1 MLATRARRDIKEI
14 SPTHIRGR
22 THLARQ
28 WSRKRGRRWGMSMFK
43 RKDHSVPVLNTASLP
58 DLIFTVLFFFMI
70 VTHMKENQMK
80 VKYQVPQGTR
90 LERLAKKSTVSHIY
104 IGKPYKGGGDNAVQ
118 VNDKIVDMAEI
129 EDFIAA
135 ERKRMS
141 PDDARNMTV
150 SIKADKKVDM
160 GVVTDVKQALR
171 RANAL
176 KILYSGKK
184 STKKINKM
192 ANQKIDKLDK
202 QILTMIA

>member
-1 MLATRARRDIKEI
+1 
-14 SPTHIRGR
+14 
-22 THLARQ
+22 
-28 WSRKRGRRWGMSMFK
+28 MSMFK
-43 RKDHSVPVLNTASLP
+43 RKDHSVPGLNTASLP

-80 VKYQVPQGTR
+80 VKYQVPQGTK

-118 VNDKIVDMAEI
+118 VNDKIVDAADV

-135 ERKRMS
+135 ERKRMA
-141 PDDARNMTV
+141 PDDAKNMTV
-150 SIKADKKVDM
+150 SIKADKKADM
-160 GVVTDVKQALR
+160 GVVTDVKQSLR

-184 STKKINKM
+184 TTKK
-192 ANQKIDKLDK
+192 
-202 QILTMIA
+202 

>member
-1 MLATRARRDIKEI
+1 
-14 SPTHIRGR
+14 
-22 THLARQ
+22 
-28 WSRKRGRRWGMSMFK
+28 MSMLK
-43 RKDHSVPVLNTASLP
+43 RKDHSVPGLNTASLP

-80 VKYQVPQGTR
+80 VKYQVPQGTK

-118 VNDKIVDMAEI
+118 VNDKIVDAADV

-135 ERKRMS
+135 ERKRMA
-141 PDDARNMTV
+141 PDDAKNMTV
-150 SIKADKKVDM
+150 SIKADKKADM
-160 GVVTDVKQALR
+160 GVVTDVKQSLR

-184 STKKINKM
+184 STKKITN
-192 ANQKIDKLDK
+192 
-202 QILTMIA
+202 

>member
-1 MLATRARRDIKEI
+1 
-14 SPTHIRGR
+14 
-22 THLARQ
+22 
-28 WSRKRGRRWGMSMFK
+28 MSMFK
-43 RKDHSVPVLNTASLP
+43 RRDHSVPGLNTASLP

-104 IGKPYKGGGDNAVQ
+104 IGKPYKGGIGNAVQ
-118 VNDKIVDMAEI
+118 VNDKLVDVAQV

-135 ERKRMS
+135 ERRRMA
-141 PDDARNMTV
+141 PEDARNMTV
-150 SIKADKKVDM
+150 SIKADKKADM
-160 GVVTDVKQALR
+160 GVVTDVKQSLR

-184 STKKINKM
+184 MTNK
-192 ANQKIDKLDK
+192 
-202 QILTMIA
+202 

>member
-1 MLATRARRDIKEI
+1 
-14 SPTHIRGR
+14 
-22 THLARQ
+22 
-28 WSRKRGRRWGMSMFK
+28 MSMFK
-43 RKDHSVPVLNTASLP
+43 RKDHSVPGLNTASQP

-80 VKYQVPQGTR
+80 VKYQVPQGTK

-118 VNDKIVDMAEI
+118 VNDKIVDAADV

-135 ERKRMS
+135 ERKRMA
-141 PDDARNMTV
+141 PDDAKNMTV
-150 SIKADKKVDM
+150 SIKADKKADM
-160 GVVTDVKQALR
+160 GVVTDVKQSLR

-184 STKKINKM
+184 STKK
-192 ANQKIDKLDK
+192 
-202 QILTMIA
+202 

>member
-1 MLATRARRDIKEI
+1 
-14 SPTHIRGR
+14 
-22 THLARQ
+22 
-28 WSRKRGRRWGMSMFK
+28 MSMFK
-43 RKDHSVPVLNTASLP
+43 RKDHSVPGLNTASLP

-80 VKYQVPQGTR
+80 VKYQVPQGTK

-118 VNDKIVDMAEI
+118 VNDKIVDAADV

-135 ERKRMS
+135 ERKRMA
-141 PDDARNMTV
+141 PDDAKNMTV
-150 SIKADKKVDM
+150 SIKADKKADM
-160 GVVTDVKQALR
+160 GVVTDVKQSLR

-184 STKKINKM
+184 STKKITN
-192 ANQKIDKLDK
+192 
-202 QILTMIA
+202 

>member
-1 MLATRARRDIKEI
+1 
-14 SPTHIRGR
+14 
-22 THLARQ
+22 
-28 WSRKRGRRWGMSMFK
+28 MSMFK
-43 RKDHSVPVLNTASLP
+43 RKDHSVPGLNTASLP

-80 VKYQVPQGTR
+80 VKYQLPQGTK

-118 VNDKIVDMAEI
+118 VNDKIVDAADV

-135 ERKRMS
+135 ERKRMA
-141 PDDARNMTV
+141 PDDAKNMTV
-150 SIKADKKVDM
+150 SIKADKKADM
-160 GVVTDVKQALR
+160 GVVTDVKQSLR

-184 STKKINKM
+184 STKK
-192 ANQKIDKLDK
+192 
-202 QILTMIA
+202 

>member
-1 MLATRARRDIKEI
+1 
-14 SPTHIRGR
+14 
-22 THLARQ
+22 
-28 WSRKRGRRWGMSMFK
+28 MSIFK
-43 RKDHSVPVLNTASLP
+43 RKDHSVPGLNTASLP

-80 VKYQVPQGTR
+80 VKYQVPQGTK

-118 VNDKIVDMAEI
+118 VNDKIVDAADV

-135 ERKRMS
+135 ERKRMA
-141 PDDARNMTV
+141 PDDAKNMTV
-150 SIKADKKVDM
+150 SIKADKKADM
-160 GVVTDVKQALR
+160 GVVTDVKQSLR

-184 STKKINKM
+184 STKK
-192 ANQKIDKLDK
+192 
-202 QILTMIA
+202 

>member
-1 MLATRARRDIKEI
+1 
-14 SPTHIRGR
+14 
-22 THLARQ
+22 
-28 WSRKRGRRWGMSMFK
+28 MSLFK
-43 RKDHSVPVLNTASLP
+43 RKDHSVPGLNTASLP

-80 VKYQVPQGTR
+80 VKYQVPQGTK

-118 VNDKIVDMAEI
+118 VNDKIVDAADV

-135 ERKRMS
+135 ERKRMA
-141 PDDARNMTV
+141 PDDAKNMTV
-150 SIKADKKVDM
+150 SIKADKKADM
-160 GVVTDVKQALR
+160 GVVTDVKQSLR

-184 STKKINKM
+184 STKK
-192 ANQKIDKLDK
+192 
-202 QILTMIA
+202 

>member
-1 MLATRARRDIKEI
+1 
-14 SPTHIRGR
+14 
-22 THLARQ
+22 
-28 WSRKRGRRWGMSMFK
+28 MSMFK
-43 RKDHSVPVLNTASLP
+43 RRNHSVPGLNTASLP

-80 VKYQVPQGTR
+80 VKYQVPQGTK

-118 VNDKIVDMAEI
+118 VNDKIVDAADV

-135 ERKRMS
+135 ERKRMA
-141 PDDARNMTV
+141 PDDAKNMTV
-150 SIKADKKVDM
+150 SIKADKKADM
-160 GVVTDVKQALR
+160 GVVTDVKQSLR

-184 STKKINKM
+184 STKK
-192 ANQKIDKLDK
+192 
-202 QILTMIA
+202 

>member
-1 MLATRARRDIKEI
+1 
-14 SPTHIRGR
+14 
-22 THLARQ
+22 
-28 WSRKRGRRWGMSMFK
+28 MFK
-43 RKDHSVPVLNTASLP
+43 RKDHSVPGLNTASLP

-70 VTHMKENQMK
+70 VTHMTENPMK

-104 IGKPYKGGGDNAVQ
+104 IGKPYQGGDGNAVQ
-118 VNDKIVDMAEI
+118 VNDKIVEMAEI

-141 PDDARNMTV
+141 PEDARNMTV
-150 SIKADKKVDM
+150 SIKADKKADM
-160 GVVTDVKQALR
+160 GVVSDVKQSLR

-184 STKKINKM
+184 TTNNK
-192 ANQKIDKLDK
+192 
-202 QILTMIA
+202 

>member
-1 MLATRARRDIKEI
+1 
-14 SPTHIRGR
+14 
-22 THLARQ
+22 
-28 WSRKRGRRWGMSMFK
+28 MSMFK
-43 RKDHSVPVLNTASLP
+43 RRNHSVPGLNTASLP

-80 VKYQVPQGTR
+80 VKYQVPQGTK

-118 VNDKIVDMAEI
+118 VNDKIVDAADV

-135 ERKRMS
+135 ERKRMA
-141 PDDARNMTV
+141 PDDAKNMTV
-150 SIKADKKVDM
+150 SIKADKKADM
-160 GVVTDVKQALR
+160 GVVTDVKQSLR

-184 STKKINKM
+184 STKKITN
-192 ANQKIDKLDK
+192 
-202 QILTMIA
+202 

>member
-1 MLATRARRDIKEI
+1 
-14 SPTHIRGR
+14 
-22 THLARQ
+22 
-28 WSRKRGRRWGMSMFK
+28 MSMFK
-43 RKDHSVPVLNTASLP
+43 RKDHSVPGLNTASLP

-80 VKYQVPQGTR
+80 VKYQVPQGTK

-118 VNDKIVDMAEI
+118 VNDKIVDAADV

-135 ERKRMS
+135 ERKRMA
-141 PDDARNMTV
+141 PDDAKNMTV
-150 SIKADKKVDM
+150 SRKADKKADM
-160 GVVTDVKQALR
+160 GVVTDVKQSLR

-184 STKKINKM
+184 STKK
-192 ANQKIDKLDK
+192 
-202 QILTMIA
+202 

>member
-1 MLATRARRDIKEI
+1 
-14 SPTHIRGR
+14 
-22 THLARQ
+22 
-28 WSRKRGRRWGMSMFK
+28 MSMFK
-43 RKDHSVPVLNTASLP
+43 RKDHSVPGLNTASLP

-80 VKYQVPQGTR
+80 VKNQVPQGTK

-118 VNDKIVDMAEI
+118 VNDKIVDAADV

-135 ERKRMS
+135 ERKRMA
-141 PDDARNMTV
+141 PDDAKNMTV
-150 SIKADKKVDM
+150 SIKADKKADM
-160 GVVTDVKQALR
+160 GVVTDVKQSLR

-184 STKKINKM
+184 STKK
-192 ANQKIDKLDK
+192 
-202 QILTMIA
+202 